1 MRDKRFKVVTFS
13 RQKYKDNIEMTA
25 AFEDYLNNLPNGYD
39 LHSWTFNP
47 ATSESYAAYRVVIER
62 VPETA
67 KEPASGR
74 KFRYKGE

>member
-1 MRDKRFKVVTFS
+1 MVFS
-13 RQKYKDNIEMTA
+13 GQRYSNVSAMTT
-25 AFEDYLNNLPNGYD
+25 AFEDYLNNLPSGYD

-47 ATSESYAAYRVVIER
+47 STHESYAAYRIVIEK
-62 VPETA
+62 VPEII